1 MLVPSLLLI
10 VGAYLLGSVSPAYL
24 LGRWLGGKDL
34 RQYGSGTLSGS
45 MVFEHVGRWAVLPV
59 ALFDVFKAT
68 VPALLALWLDLGTL
82 VAAAAGLAAAVGHN
96 WPIFTRFHGGRGMAT
111 FAGAWLALFPPGA
124 FWMGGLLGI
133 GWRLGDSAPWLYAAL
148 VTTPLLAHLFNGP
161 VMLGPVLLGDPVL
174 VGRLTGA
181 MILIT
186 LAKRLEANGRP
197 LPPPGPERRK
207 VLLRRAFLDRDMAS
221 HEEWIQRQP
230 VAGNAEQTDFKE

>member
-10 VGAYLLGSVSPAYL
+10 AGAYLLGSVSPAYL